1 MSEQMDVGNN
11 TLAASAKGSNSLATK
26 VTAVLS
32 TSFSD
37 TEFREALALID
48 EQEFANDAKNRR
60 QIRINLYKDVI
71 DSNGTIIDNF
81 GRVSEQLHRV
91 RLILEKLK
99 TEYESIKT
107 QVALA
112 QSETSPTLREAAS
125 LLEKRE
131 EAFVKQRVLSVF
143 KEYFLLTEPELVAL
157 TSTAEPVDERFFDA
171 LSKAR
176 KISKDCEI
184 LLGLQEQTFGLDL
197 MEQTSKHLNFG
208 FQKLYKWTQREFKTL
223 NLENPHMNT
232 SIRQALRVLAERP
245 SLFQNCLSFFAEA
258 RERILSEAFH
268 TALTGTTSSG
278 IDDASV
284 KPIDVAAHDTLR
296 YVGDMLAWVH
306 SATVSEREALEI
318 LFISEGEELA
328 KGLKEGRDAEVW
340 RLVTDDEGK
349 DSEFNALAALNDLVD
364 RDVAGVTR
372 LIRQRV
378 EQVVQANE
386 EILPAYKLATLLSF
400 YGLTFEKLL
409 GPASFLSECIHS
421 LEMQAFRQFRSLL
434 KDNIAIMQTDSE
446 NIPVD
451 LAPPLFFS
459 RALDQLD
466 AIMHTYD
473 SSLSSTDFRG
483 NEVESVLADAL
494 EPFMSACDIMAKS
507 MIPLKAAIFAV
518 NFNLAAYKCLAK
530 FEFTKK
536 RAERTRIDIREAS
549 TGIVQSQYEFF
560 RVQSGLESLFNNIND
575 SQDAGGSCLDGDT
588 LTKAS
593 QQLDE
598 FLPSALMDAI
608 DRVKC
613 VQDTVLARQMT
624 EEAADLFCKDFE
636 ELEQEIDNR
645 DANRAVNDA
654 GSLRLQFPRTSAE
667 IRVLLS

>member
-11 TLAASAKGSNSLATK
+11 ILPAKGSNSLATK
-26 VTAVLS
+26 ITAVLS

-37 TEFREALALID
+37 TEFREALTLID
-48 EQEFANDAKNRR
+48 QQGFANDARNRR
-60 QIRINLYKDVI
+60 QIRINLQKEVI

-81 GRVSEQLHRV
+81 GRVSEA
-91 RLILEKLK
+91 
-99 TEYESIKT
+99 EYEGIKT

-131 EAFVKQRVLSVF
+131 EVFTKQRVLSAF

-184 LLGLQEQTFGLDL
+184 LLGLQEQTLGLDL

-208 FQKLYKWTQREFKTL
+208 FQKLYKWTQRGFKTL
-223 NLENPHMNT
+223 DLENPHMNT

-245 SLFQNCLSFFAEA
+245 SLFQNCLNFFAEA

-284 KPIDVAAHDTLR
+284 KPIDAAAHDMLR

-328 KGLKEGRDAEVW
+328 KGLREGRDAEVW
-340 RLVTDDEGK
+340 RLVADDEGK

-372 LIRQRV
+372 LVRQRV

-386 EILPAYKLATLLSF
+386 EILPAYKLATLLGF

-409 GPASFLSECIHS
+409 GSASFLSECIHS

-434 KDNIAIMQTDSE
+434 KDNIAIMQTNSE

-494 EPFMSACDIMAKS
+494 EPFISACDIMAKS
-507 MIPLKAAIFAV
+507 MKPLKAAIFTV

-530 FEFTKK
+530 FDFAKE
-536 RAERTRIDIREAS
+536 RAEDIRINIREAS
-549 TGIVQSQYEFF
+549 TRIVQSQYEFF
-560 RVQSGLESLFNNIND
+560 RGQSGLESLFNNIND
-575 SQDAGGSCLDGDT
+575 SQDAGGSCLDRDI

-613 VQDTVLARQMT
+613 VQDTILAHQMT

-636 ELEQEIDNR
+636 KLELEIDKKDSNI
-645 DANRAVNDA
+645 AVNDA
-654 GSLRLQFPRTSAE
+654 GSLRSRFPRTSAE